1 MSEQTEMRIKMKT
14 LVLAEKPS
22 VGRDIGRVLHCTP
35 QGNGFLEGK
44 DYIVTWGL
52 GHLVTLKDPEG
63 YDKKYK
69 EWKMEEL
76 PIMPKKLETEVIRQ
90 TAKQFQRGR
99 TGGTLDLKRSKKPET
114 VPETVGVFRDRQ
126 GDPGWVCPSEKQQRV
141 RPLIP
146 GGGVPC
152 GSGLAGRNQRH
163 QSTDL

>member
-1 MSEQTEMRIKMKT
+1 
-14 LVLAEKPS
+14 
-22 VGRDIGRVLHCTP
+22 
-35 QGNGFLEGK
+35 
-44 DYIVTWGL
+44 
-52 GHLVTLKDPEG
+52 
-63 YDKKYK
+63 
-69 EWKMEEL
+69 MEEL

-90 TAKQFQRGR
+90 TAKQFQTVKKLVQRQDVKEIVIATDCRKRGR